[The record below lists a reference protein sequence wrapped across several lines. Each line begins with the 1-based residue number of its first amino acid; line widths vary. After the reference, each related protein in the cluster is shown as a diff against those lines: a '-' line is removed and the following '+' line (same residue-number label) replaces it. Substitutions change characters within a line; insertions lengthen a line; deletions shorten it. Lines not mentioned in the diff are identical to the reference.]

1 MKQTFWI
8 ALFFFITSSLHLHA
22 VTPAAGNAGYVDNR
36 YKYFFFE
43 AIRRQSIG
51 DYASAFD
58 LLRHA
63 IEINPLSSEPHYYM
77 AMYLSQMNQDT
88 LALKSLE
95 KSVALSPDNEQY
107 QERLAQF
114 YIGTAN
120 YDKAIDAYTRLC
132 DVHAD
137 RTDALKILLQLWQQK
152 KDYGK
157 MLEVIERIERADGE
171 DEDITL
177 SKVRVYELMNDSQS
191 ACNVLRQ
198 LADNHPYDLNYRIM
212 LGNWL
217 LQNNQG
223 EEAHAIFSEALREE
237 PNNVYAQSSIYD
249 YYRQVGDTLA
259 AAEMMEDILVSK
271 SAPTDNKIQLLKQA
285 IQENER
291 QGGDSISMMK
301 LFDRIIDAS
310 PDETELQEMKVA
322 YMSMKKFDVA
332 EIDSALVALLKKA
345 PDNAGARYQL
355 IQDMWREEKW
365 DDILALSVPGML
377 YNPDEM
383 AFYYFSGLVYYHN
396 EEDDRALECFRKGVA
411 EIDDNQEPG
420 IVSEFYSI
428 MGDILHRKGLYAEA
442 YAAFDSCLQ
451 WKPDNIGCLNNYAYF
466 LAIDGNDLKKAEEMS
481 VRTIQAEPT
490 STTYLDTYA
499 WILFLQQR
507 YEEARIY
514 IDRAMENDS
523 TSDLH
528 SDIYE
533 HAGDIYALSG
543 NVGKAVSLWEEALK
557 RGADSKILMRKIK
570 RRKYFAK

>member
-22 VTPAAGNAGYVDNR
+22 VTPAAGNAGYADNR

-95 KSVALSPDNEQY
+95 KAVALSPDNEQY

-114 YIGTAN
+114 YMGTAN

-223 EEAHAIFSEALREE
+223 EEAYAIFSEALREE

-259 AAEMMEDILVSK
+259 AAEMMEDIRVRR
-271 SAPTDNKIQLLKQA
+271 SAPTDSKIQ
-285 IQENER
+285 
-291 QGGDSISMMK
+291 
-301 LFDRIIDAS
+301 FIDAGELYQK
-310 PDETELQEMKVA
+310 ETNNNILTDDHIEKIMETFDSKTDVQYFSKSADFEEIVKNDYNLSVSSYVEAQDTREVIDIKVLNA
-322 YMSMKKFDVA
+322 QIAEIVEKENKLRA
-332 EIDSALVALLKKA
+332 EIDKII
-345 PDNAGARYQL
+345 G
-355 IQDMWREEKW
+355 
-365 DDILALSVPGML
+365 
-377 YNPDEM
+377 
-383 AFYYFSGLVYYHN
+383 
-396 EEDDRALECFRKGVA
+396 
-411 EIDDNQEPG
+411 EIE
-420 IVSEFYSI
+420 
-428 MGDILHRKGLYAEA
+428 R
-442 YAAFDSCLQ
+442 
-451 WKPDNIGCLNNYAYF
+451 
-466 LAIDGNDLKKAEEMS
+466 
-481 VRTIQAEPT
+481 
-490 STTYLDTYA
+490 
-499 WILFLQQR
+499 
-507 YEEARIY
+507 
-514 IDRAMENDS
+514 
-523 TSDLH
+523 
-528 SDIYE
+528 
-533 HAGDIYALSG
+533 
-543 NVGKAVSLWEEALK
+543 
-557 RGADSKILMRKIK
+557 
-570 RRKYFAK
+570 

>member
-1 MKQTFWI
+1 M
-8 ALFFFITSSLHLHA
+8 
-22 VTPAAGNAGYVDNR
+22 
-36 YKYFFFE
+36 
-43 AIRRQSIG
+43 
-51 DYASAFD
+51 
-58 LLRHA
+58 
-63 IEINPLSSEPHYYM
+63 
-77 AMYLSQMNQDT
+77 
-88 LALKSLE
+88 
-95 KSVALSPDNEQY
+95 
-107 QERLAQF
+107 
-114 YIGTAN
+114 
-120 YDKAIDAYTRLC
+120 
-132 DVHAD
+132 
-137 RTDALKILLQLWQQK
+137 
-152 KDYGK
+152 
-157 MLEVIERIERADGE
+157 
-171 DEDITL
+171 
-177 SKVRVYELMNDSQS
+177 
-191 ACNVLRQ
+191 
-198 LADNHPYDLNYRIM
+198 
-212 LGNWL
+212 
-217 LQNNQG
+217 
-223 EEAHAIFSEALREE
+223 
-237 PNNVYAQSSIYD
+237 
-249 YYRQVGDTLA
+249 
-259 AAEMMEDILVSK
+259 
-271 SAPTDNKIQLLKQA
+271 LKQA

-291 QGGDSISMMK
+291 QGGDSIRMMK